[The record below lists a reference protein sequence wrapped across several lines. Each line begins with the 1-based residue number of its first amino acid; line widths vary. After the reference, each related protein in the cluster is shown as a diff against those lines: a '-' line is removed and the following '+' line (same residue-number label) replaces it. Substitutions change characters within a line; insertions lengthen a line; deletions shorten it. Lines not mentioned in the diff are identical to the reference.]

1 MSSLITMTELQLLKL
16 EKFKEYCNN
25 KFKNDDGSNKFDYS
39 NVVFKNADTEVI
51 IICPIHNKIKMTPYN
66 HERSKYGCWECG
78 KIESSKKRTKPNDI
92 YKSQLEEKFGEK
104 FDYSKVDYKGKTK
117 DVIVICKEHEY
128 EFKINA
134 GYLLTYEF
142 GCPKCIIDNNKKLAE
157 QRRWTVPEWIE
168 KAKEIHPEKK
178 DNYTKIRFETIN
190 KELWVHDIFCDIH
203 QLLYSQRA
211 TDHHGGH
218 RCSKCGK
225 DTLSDLY
232 RLPYNELI
240 QRCKELHE
248 EEKYEYD
255 EKEPEDYRNG
265 NSPIP
270 VKCPEHGIWHP
281 SAHNHINGSKC
292 PSCLNKTEQILYELL
307 SQIYPMLERQYKVDW
322 CKNISSDRYL
332 PFDFVLK
339 LLKIIIELDGPQHF
353 IQVMKWKS
361 PEETR
366 KGDIYKMKCAN
377 DNGFSV
383 IRILQEDVYCN
394 KYDWLNE
401 LVASIKRIIE
411 EQVIQN
417 IYLCKNNEY
426 EDYTSI

>member
-16 EKFKEYCNN
+16 EEFKEFCNN
-25 KFKNDDGSNKFDYS
+25 KFKNDDGSNKFCYS
-39 NVVFKNADTEVI
+39 NVVFKNDETNVI
-51 IICPIHNKIKMTPYN
+51 IICLIHGEFKMTPYKHKN
-66 HERSKYGCWECG
+66 SDYGCKECERNDMY
-78 KIESSKKRTKPNDI
+78 ISKLKT
-92 YKSQLEEKFGEK
+92 KFGEK
-104 FDYSKVDYKGKTK
+104 FDYSKVVYKGRTK
-117 DVIVICKEHEY
+117 DIIVICKEHTY

-134 GYLLTYEF
+134 GYLLTYKF
-142 GCPKCIIDNNKKLAE
+142 GCRHCILDNDKKLAE

-190 KELWVHDIFCDIH
+190 KELWVHDIFCNIH

-270 VKCPEHGIWHP
+270 VKCPEHGHGIWHP

-292 PSCLNKTEQILYELL
+292 PSCLNKTEQKLYKLL
-307 SQIYPMLERQYKVDW
+307 SQNYPMLERQYKVDW
-322 CKNISSDRYL
+322 CKNISYL

-353 IQVMKWKS
+353 IQIMDWKS

-366 KGDIYKMKCAN
+366 SGDLYKMKCAN

-383 IRILQEDVYCN
+383 IRILQEDVYYDR
-394 KYDWLNE
+394 YDWLNV
-401 LVASIKRIIE
+401 LDITINKIIE
-411 EQVIQN
+411 EQVVQN

-426 EDYTSI
+426 EHFNPI